1 VSSPDSRCARWKKYK
16 RRAKEPSKTRPF
28 IHARARQH
36 RENRR
41 WKNRKFYCVDSSES
55 GAMKSPLE
63 VHAIDLVFDPAD
75 GTLLAA
81 VDWSIEN
88 DTRRERT

>member
-1 VSSPDSRCARWKKYK
+1 
-16 RRAKEPSKTRPF
+16 
-28 IHARARQH
+28 
-36 RENRR
+36 
-41 WKNRKFYCVDSSES
+41 
-55 GAMKSPLE
+55 MKLPLE
-63 VHAIDLVFDPAD
+63 VHAIDLAFDPAD